1 MNKIVFFLGLY
12 IPLHTMEVPATE
24 IPASQ
29 LLTEDINNIIP
40 YLDKYGVCV
49 VPLKNISTGTRNRY
63 LLRTNFY
70 QNANQIL
77 KEKYKIKELTL
88 DEKIHPEKIV
98 PRKAPDSSQ
107 GWINQYGMPIHHLIE
122 QDQKYYQVKSLIL
135 VLNY

>member
-1 MNKIVFFLGLY
+1 
-12 IPLHTMEVPATE
+12 MEVPATE

-29 LLTEDINNIIP
+29 LLTEEITNIIP

-77 KEKYKIKELTL
+77 KEENQIKELTL
-88 DEKIHPEKIV
+88 REKIHPETINHV
-98 PRKAPDSSQ
+98 RLQTQAKAGSTSMVCLYT
-107 GWINQYGMPIHHLIE
+107 I
-122 QDQKYYQVKSLIL
+122 
-135 VLNY
+135 

>member
-1 MNKIVFFLGLY
+1 
-12 IPLHTMEVPATE
+12 MEVPATE

-29 LLTEDINNIIP
+29 LLTEDITNIIP

-77 KEKYKIKELTL
+77 SEENQIKELTL
-88 DEKIHPEKIV
+88 AEKIHPETIK
-98 PRKAPDSSQ
+98 PRRAPDSSQ

-122 QDQKYYQVKSLIL
+122 QDQQFRDAISIVEGEPVSKFCRIEYE
-135 VLNY
+135 

>member
-1 MNKIVFFLGLY
+1 
-12 IPLHTMEVPATE
+12 MEVPATE

-29 LLTEDINNIIP
+29 LLTEDITNIIP

-70 QNANQIL
+70 QNVNQIL
-77 KEKYKIKELTL
+77 SEEHKIKGLTL
-88 DEKIHPEKIV
+88 DEKIHPEKIK

-107 GWINQYGMPIHHLIE
+107 GWIIGRSKTTKRRQPTKIRI
-122 QDQKYYQVKSLIL
+122 QISRTSDAKYPT
-135 VLNY
+135 